1 MNVKVQNAKF
11 KKKFKQNFSFA
22 NNTFVPDE
30 VQNDFFILFVLLN
43 SKIKKKIW
51 SLYNV
56 LSMYNVH
63 IHKLLYR
70 KKF

>member
-30 VQNDFFILFVLLN
+30 VQNAFFSFLLCTFQEQKN
-43 SKIKKKIW
+43 IW
-51 SLYNV
+51 SLYNAICTFHHLNIV
-56 LSMYNVH
+56 A
-63 IHKLLYR
+63 
-70 KKF
+70 KF